1 MTELARALAAQPD
14 VVARLIAEHVPDD
27 KGRCR
32 GCTRPG
38 TGTPMDYWPCT
49 LSTAADAARVLL
61 LRGRQGRDPHT
72 A

>member
-14 VVARLIAEHVPDD
+14 VVARLIADHVPDD

-49 LSTAADAARVLL
+49 LSTAADAARILL
-61 LRGRQGRDPHT
+61 LRARQARESHS

>member
-14 VVARLIAEHVPDD
+14 VVARLLTDHVPDD

-49 LSTAADAARVLL
+49 LSTAADAARILL
-61 LRGRQGRDPHT
+61 LRAREARGSHT